1 MWLFDLLRVEKR
13 TIRLRFA
20 NDRKREM
27 ATAEVMDLEVA
38 YWPWDGACRMFAIDE
53 SVNKP

>member
-1 MWLFDLLRVEKR
+1 MWLFGLLGVEKR

-20 NDRKREM
+20 HYRKREM

-38 YWPWDGACRMFAIDE
+38 YWPWDGTCRMLAIDE
-53 SVNKP
+53 SVN